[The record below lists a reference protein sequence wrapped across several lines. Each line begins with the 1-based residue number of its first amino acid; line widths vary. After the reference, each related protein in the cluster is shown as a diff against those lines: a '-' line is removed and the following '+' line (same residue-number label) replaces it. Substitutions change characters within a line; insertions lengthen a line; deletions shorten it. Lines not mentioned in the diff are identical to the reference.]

1 MQPVSGLAPFMP
13 RSGAAELPA
22 RSPPVSK
29 VSWLGVTTCTATAA
43 ISSHNTTLQNLRWRL
58 SWRPAPLLHSCTALH
73 PSCCHLLA
81 RHLAAA
87 LLHLQVSPGPLLTPD
102 SSDTARVPRHRRAR
116 PASPRGGRR
125 LVWRHGT
132 SCISAAAACTRL
144 SVSAVL
150 GPVRH
155 VCPTTPQQ

>member
-1 MQPVSGLAPFMP
+1 MQCLA
-13 RSGAAELPA
+13 
-22 RSPPVSK
+22 
-29 VSWLGVTTCTATAA
+29 W
-43 ISSHNTTLQNLRWRL
+43 
-58 SWRPAPLLHSCTALH
+58 LHSCRGVELWSCQPGHRQCPRSAGSVLPHAPPPPSPATTQHCKTCAGACPGGPHLSCTPPLH
-73 PSCCHLLA
+73 PSCCCWPGPA
-81 RHLAAA
+81 PGCCSPAPAD
-87 LLHLQVSPGPLLTPD
+87 VPWPPGPLLTPD